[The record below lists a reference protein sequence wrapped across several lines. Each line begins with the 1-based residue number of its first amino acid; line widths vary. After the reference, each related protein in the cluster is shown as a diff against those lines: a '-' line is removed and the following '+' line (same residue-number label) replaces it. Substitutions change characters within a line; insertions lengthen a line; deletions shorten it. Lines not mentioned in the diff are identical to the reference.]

1 MNSLYHLLL
10 HYQTWIQYWIVL
22 ISWFGHVV
30 SPRLIAVSPRF
41 QLRSRILRQKLRW
54 FNSNKRKKLKK
65 PKESKAN
72 AQWFRIAK
80 THPKQV
86 HLMLFHEF
94 SKSNLSQVHTIF
106 VSDHSVLSKFKTC
119 QIVAGTNILH
129 QFHEFFESSFWRVF
143 SNWPSCVV
151 QWESWCVLCL
161 LLIKWQKIAEKACA
175 AACAPRPVPP
185 ACTALAYTS
194 MLYYGLLFDRSKQ
207 CTPFAHTA
215 H

>member
-1 MNSLYHLLL
+1 MNYLLL

-80 THPKQV
+80 TRPKQV
-86 HLMLFHEF
+86 HLMLFHKF
-94 SKSNLSQVHTIF
+94 SKANLSQIHTIF
-106 VSDHSVLSKFKTC
+106 VSDHCLHFTFKTC
-119 QIVAGTNILH
+119 QIVAGTSMIR
-129 QFHEFFESSFWRVF
+129 QFHEFFEPIFWRFFFNLAQLCIATKLKLTIFWKGTVSLSGSGQRRGQF
-143 SNWPSCVV
+143 SIF
-151 QWESWCVLCL
+151 VL
-161 LLIKWQKIAEKACA
+161 Q
-175 AACAPRPVPP
+175 
-185 ACTALAYTS
+185 
-194 MLYYGLLFDRSKQ
+194 
-207 CTPFAHTA
+207 PFYSR
-215 H
+215 